1 MVAHP
6 SPALAI
12 PPLGLLILTASF
24 LWMLAWRP
32 AAHFTAAGQRPKP
45 NRAAVFFSAVPD
57 PHPLFFSPL
66 SFPPFLLSLL
76 SSSSLKV
83 EWYAVV
89 ANADFML
96 HDVQNEAFPE
106 QLRERVRLFK
116 ENGRPLDFFLACEP
130 AWLENAPGKEK
141 LKRPAV
147 ALVST
152 DKVWITFMKLRLDRV
167 LKVDVGSLTP
177 AEAIKSTQP
186 VPAFTPLDRAA
197 SPWTAPY
204 SPYKP
209 GWWEAFMAD
218 DV

>member
-1 MVAHP
+1 VCHLHCI
-6 SPALAI
+6 STSLERESDKSDCH
-12 PPLGLLILTASF
+12 LHT
-24 LWMLAWRP
+24 R
-32 AAHFTAAGQRPKP
+32 K
-45 NRAAVFFSAVPD
+45 AAVSTPD
-57 PHPLFFSPL
+57 PHPLFLLCS
-66 SFPPFLLSLL
+66 SFQSQ
-76 SSSSLKV
+76 V
-83 EWYAVV
+83 QWYAVV

-116 ENGRPLDFFLACEP
+116 ENGRPLDFFLVCEP
-130 AWLENAPGKEK
+130 AWLEKAAGKEK
-141 LKRPAV
+141 VKRPAV

-177 AEAIKSTQP
+177 ADAIKSTQP
-186 VPAFTPLDRAA
+186 VPAFAPLDRAEA

-204 SPYKP
+204 PPYKP
-209 GWWEAFMAD
+209 GWWEAFMMD